1 MSFHLQYRPTNLS
14 RVIGHE
20 AAVTRLQGMIN
31 SGKTPTA
38 LAFFGPSGSGKTTLA
53 RAFAADINGVKG
65 SGELRDYIEKN
76 AAAEKTMEDVKG
88 WLQMARFKPQHKKRV
103 ICIDEAQGLISNP
116 QAANAFLKPLEE
128 PPANTIWV
136 ICSMEPAKFQAS
148 ETGRAIL
155 KRCNQ
160 FVLEEHSTKDLYKQ
174 GVRIAKAEDMKYVM
188 GDDNQVIKDVA
199 KSVQDMR
206 SLSNL
211 MEALQQYYEGIDG
224 KKPKQLSAEHIA
236 QVLKST
242 ESSDD
247 ELAYKTML
255 AIYQQQF
262 KVVMR
267 CLLDVQDGFHFVTK
281 LQWMNNAV
289 MNNMVLEGARH
300 RKNWSNNWGKLLIKD
315 AAKLKLSLGVLAA
328 VNATV
333 VEARAAAATFQMS
346 PEDMLSAKLYLL
358 IKGLQK

>member
-1 MSFHLQYRPTNLS
+1 MSFHLQYRPANLS
-14 RVIGHE
+14 KVIGHE
-20 AAVTRLQGMIN
+20 AAVTRLQGIIS
-31 SGKTPTA
+31 SGKSPNA

-65 SGELRDYIEKN
+65 SGELRDYVEKN
-76 AAAEKTMEDVKG
+76 AAAEKTMEDVKS
-88 WLQMARFKPQHKKRV
+88 WLQIARFKPQFKRRV

-128 PPANTIWV
+128 PPANTIWI

-174 GVRIAKAEDMKYVM
+174 GLRIAKAEEMKYVM
-188 GDDNQVIKDVA
+188 GDDNAVIKDVA

-206 SLSNL
+206 SMSNV
-211 MEALQQYYEGIDG
+211 MESLQQYYEGIEG
-224 KKPKQLSAEHIA
+224 KKPKQLTVEHIQ
-236 QVLKST
+236 QVLRST

-289 MNNMVLEGARH
+289 MNNAVLDGARH

-315 AAKLKLSLGVLAA
+315 ASKLKITLGVLAA
-328 VNATV
+328 VNATI
-333 VEARAAAATFQMS
+333 VEARAQAATFQMS
-346 PEDMLSAKLYLL
+346 PEEMLSAKLYRL
-358 IKGLQK
+358 IKDLQK